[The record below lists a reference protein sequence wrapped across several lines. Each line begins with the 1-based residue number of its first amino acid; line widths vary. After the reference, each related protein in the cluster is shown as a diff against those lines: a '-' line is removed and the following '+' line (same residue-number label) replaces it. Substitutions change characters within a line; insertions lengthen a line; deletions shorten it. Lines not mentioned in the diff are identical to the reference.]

1 MRETARHHRAFETY
15 YALGVGRTLPAV
27 AEKLGVSVATVKRWS
42 AAFSW
47 QGRVLERDEAVAGIV
62 ERKATRAEVDR
73 RTRNRQLVQAALIT
87 ATWQITEGK
96 VRATL
101 GDLDRLIRLE
111 SFLEGEPDSRQ
122 EVIERDLRG
131 KSTEELRAMVR
142 SELRELAALT
152 GVEDAE
158 FELEERP
165 KPPAKAPPA
174 DETG

>member
-1 MRETARHHRAFETY
+1 
-15 YALGVGRTLPAV
+15 
-27 AEKLGVSVATVKRWS
+27 
-42 AAFSW
+42 
-47 QGRVLERDEAVAGIV
+47 VAGIV
-62 ERKATRAEVDR
+62 ERKATRTEVDR

-87 ATWQITEGK
+87 ATRQITEGK

-101 GDLDRLIRLE
+101 ADLDRLIRLE

-131 KSTEELRAMVR
+131 KTTEELRAMVR

-158 FELEERP
+158 FEELEGP
-165 KPPAKAPPA
+165 GQP
-174 DETG
+174 